1 LCYERRRQAV
11 QTTQA
16 TVFKRIGMMMR
27 LSYDEVAQEQLPQ
40 RWVDLINYLN
50 ANEQAARSIPPPT
63 VKLLDKVN
71 NS

>member
-1 LCYERRRQAV
+1 V
-11 QTTQA
+11 QVSQA

-40 RWVDLINYLN
+40 RWVELINYLN
-50 ANEQAARSIPPPT
+50 ANEQAACSIPPPT
-63 VKLLDKVN
+63 VKPLDKVN

>member
-1 LCYERRRQAV
+1 V
-11 QTTQA
+11 HTTQA

-50 ANEQAARSIPPPT
+50 ANEGPARSIPPPT
-63 VKLLDKVN
+63 VKLLDKVS